1 MLQKNLR
8 LAVGKPCYISY
19 IILCR
24 IMDYTKCNSVLNNV
38 LATWKA
44 SVMHVYKLLNVNQ
57 KIYYFSEIKLL
68 KHMIPSILQ
77 SIDFLTYFIQILL
90 YLSPEEDFD

>member
-1 MLQKNLR
+1 M
-8 LAVGKPCYISY
+8 
-19 IILCR
+19 
-24 IMDYTKCNSVLNNV
+24 MF

-57 KIYYFSEIKLL
+57 ENYYFSEIKLL

-77 SIDFLTYFIQILL
+77 SIDFLMYFNQILL